1 MEDNSNSSRVDD
13 CGDAE
18 EEDREQGTDDKK
30 STSSLCSAEGG
41 TVCSNPPR

>member
-13 CGDAE
+13 CGDGE

-30 STSSLCSAEGG
+30 STLSRYSTEG
-41 TVCSNPPR
+41 TVCSIPPR

>member
-30 STSSLCSAEGG
+30 STSSPYSVEG